1 MFFTLKATYTLKIF
15 KYLFLIFGHA
25 EKRLDYEKKLISKF
39 MTSYPGKKN
48 N

>member
-25 EKRLDYEKKLISKF
+25 EKQPDYEKKINFKIYDF
-39 MTSYPGKKN
+39 IAWEKN